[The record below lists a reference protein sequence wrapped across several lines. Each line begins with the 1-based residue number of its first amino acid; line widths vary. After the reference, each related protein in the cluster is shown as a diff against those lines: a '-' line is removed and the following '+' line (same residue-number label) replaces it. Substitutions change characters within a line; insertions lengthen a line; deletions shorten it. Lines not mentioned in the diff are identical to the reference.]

1 MKNIYLTLIIAI
13 IAGITLTGGNCD
25 ESGTGSGTGTTTD
38 PNVLIFNNL
47 VVQEN
52 NGTGSSPSAINLLI
66 GRIDSAASNDKDV
79 ALVDL
84 AGNGTDF
91 YFRSGDLSF
100 LDNISPGYRAEF
112 GQFIEW
118 QDITHAEWDTLSRI
132 WKSSANAD
140 TVSPVDFQGVDT
152 RYPGNEYFGFPL
164 AAHRVYAFYLR
175 GKYENGVTPERV
187 YGMLYLDD
195 AQNLGGSFPY
205 RLTVDV
211 KLNIAG
217 RNQFLKEVPIQ

>member
-1 MKNIYLTLIIAI
+1 MKNIYLTLIIMI
-13 IAGITLTGGNCD
+13 IAGITLTGGDCD
-25 ESGTGSGTGTTTD
+25 ESGTGTGTGTTTD
-38 PNVLIFNNL
+38 PDVLIFNNL
-47 VVQEN
+47 VVSEN
-52 NGTGSSPSAINLLI
+52 NGNGSSPTAINLLI
-66 GRIDSAASNDKDV
+66 GRIDSSASNDKDV

-84 AGNGTDF
+84 NGNGTDF

-100 LDNISPGYRAEF
+100 LDNISPGYKTEF

-118 QDITHAEWDTLSRI
+118 QDITQAQWDTLSRI

-140 TVSPVDFQGVDT
+140 TISPVDFQGVDT

-164 AAHRVYAFYLR
+164 AAHRVYAFYLV
-175 GKYENGVTPERV
+175 GKYSNGITPERV

-195 AQNLGGSFPY
+195 AQNVGGSFPY

-211 KLNIAG
+211 KLNIGG